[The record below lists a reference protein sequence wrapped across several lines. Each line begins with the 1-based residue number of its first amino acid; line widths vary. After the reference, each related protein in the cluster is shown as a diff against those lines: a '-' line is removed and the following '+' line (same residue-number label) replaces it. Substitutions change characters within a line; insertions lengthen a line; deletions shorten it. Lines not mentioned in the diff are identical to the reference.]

1 MIRQGLHIDGD
12 WVETRAIR
20 TTRDR
25 WSGEPLGEV
34 AIGSPAHA
42 VRAVDAA
49 AAALATSFPVAARSA
64 VLAGAAERLAA
75 RAEEVA
81 QLITA
86 ETGKPITASR
96 TEAGR
101 GVETL
106 RASAEEARRLPGETV
121 PLDAVPA
128 GEGTF
133 AFTIPTPMGVVA
145 AITPFNFPLNLLLHK
160 VGPAL
165 AAGCPVVLKPSDH
178 APLTA
183 GLVVRL
189 MQEAGLPDG
198 WLNLVTGPPADIVD
212 AWQRDDRVEVVTF
225 TGSSAVG
232 WSLKAA
238 APRKH
243 HVLELGSNTAL
254 VVAADADLERAA
266 RAATDAALGN
276 SGQACVSLQRV
287 YVERAVAEPFLDA
300 LTALV
305 VESPVGDPRRDDTVV
320 GPLISEDARERL
332 LGWIDEARDAG
343 ARVTAGGVVTAP
355 PSAAGAADPDRASAV
370 LSPTVLA
377 DVPGDSPL
385 IREEAFGPVV
395 SVVPVDSLD
404 DALAAV
410 NASRYALNTAIFT
423 SGLSTAMRYAREA
436 QAGSV
441 LVNMPPSFRA
451 DHMPYGGVKDSG
463 QGREGVKYA
472 VAELVR
478 QRLVVLKS

>member
-1 MIRQGLHIDGD
+1 
-12 WVETRAIR
+12 
-20 TTRDR
+20 
-25 WSGEPLGEV
+25 
-34 AIGSPAHA
+34 
-42 VRAVDAA
+42 
-49 AAALATSFPVAARSA
+49 
-64 VLAGAAERLAA
+64 
-75 RAEEVA
+75 
-81 QLITA
+81 
-86 ETGKPITASR
+86 
-96 TEAGR
+96 
-101 GVETL
+101 
-106 RASAEEARRLPGETV
+106 
-121 PLDAVPA
+121 
-128 GEGTF
+128 
-133 AFTIPTPMGVVA
+133 
-145 AITPFNFPLNLLLHK
+145 
-160 VGPAL
+160 
-165 AAGCPVVLKPSDH
+165 
-178 APLTA
+178 
-183 GLVVRL
+183 
-189 MQEAGLPDG
+189 
-198 WLNLVTGPPADIVD
+198 LNLVTGPPADIVD

-332 LGWIDEARDAG
+332 LDWIDEARDAG